1 MNGMKRYILGLT
13 IVTVL
18 IAAFPTVYAVVRT
31 PDDMTYSGRHMQ
43 NTGDYG
49 VYYSQMEQARQ
60 GHLLFKNLYTSEP
73 HERSIFNPVWLTL
86 GWAARVTGIS
96 TPITF
101 HLLRLLL
108 IPIYILVA
116 ARLVRQI
123 VDDPGRQP
131 LALVMIVFAGG
142 IGGYAQTTD
151 ASVFQALMFSPHLI
165 LSLTLLCGIVG
176 NILILE
182 KRFSLRLS
190 CATGILT
197 AVIFIF
203 HPYHI
208 STVYGLLGGYLVIQC
223 IRRQPVKNLIFTL
236 LTITAISLP
245 SIGYHWWFFDASPIG
260 SAWLAQS
267 DRLMNPKSPWTL
279 LAGFAPL
286 ALLAGVGIRRM
297 FSMRNDSR
305 WFLLVWMIA
314 PLVLMWIPWFFR
326 MRVSGAWSIPVAL
339 CAAEGVWWILHHASL
354 RRSLV
359 YQTLIA
365 GIVIVMLVPMH
376 VRTFAL
382 NVSAYREDVPLAYLP
397 DDFVSVMVW
406 YREHTTDEDVLVSS
420 WYTGN
425 ILPGFTGRT
434 VYGGHGVQTLY
445 PEEKGAFIDTMYS
458 TTDVEVRREL
468 LRRGEIDYVL
478 VSPFERALGIQS
490 VMDEAGL
497 EEVFRS
503 GEYRLYTVL

>member
-60 GHLLFKNLYTSEP
+60 GHILFKNLYTSEP

-86 GWAARVTGIS
+86 GWTARVTGIS
-96 TPITF
+96 LPTTF
-101 HLLRLLL
+101 HLFRLLL
-108 IPIYILVA
+108 IPICIMAA
-116 ARLVRQI
+116 ARLVRQL
-123 VDDPGRQP
+123 VHDPGRQRLT
-131 LALVMIVFAGG
+131 LAMIVFAGG

-182 KRFSLRLS
+182 KRFSFLLS
-190 CATGILT
+190 GGTGILVA
-197 AVIFIF
+197 AVFIF

-208 STVYGLLGGYLVIQC
+208 STVYGLFVGYLVIQY
-223 IRRQPVKNLIFTL
+223 IRRQPIRNLVLTL
-236 LTITAISLP
+236 LMVTAISLP
-245 SIGYHWWFFDASPIG
+245 SIGYHWWFFQTSPIG

-267 DRLMNPKSPWTL
+267 DRLMNPKGPWVL

-286 ALLAGVGIRRM
+286 VLLAGVGIWRM
-297 FSMRNDSR
+297 FNTRVESR
-305 WFLLVWMIA
+305 WLLLVWMIV
-314 PLVLMWIPWFFR
+314 PLILMWIPWFFR

-339 CAAEGVWWILHHASL
+339 CAAKGVWWILHQASV

-382 NVSAYREDVPLAYLP
+382 NISAYREDVPLAYLS
-397 DDFVSVMVW
+397 DDFVSVMTW
-406 YREHTTDEDVLVSS
+406 YRDHATDEDILVSS

-445 PEEKGAFIDTMYS
+445 PEEKGRDIGMIYS
-458 TTDVEVRREL
+458 TTDVEARREL

-478 VSPFERALGIQS
+478 VSPFERALGMQS
-490 VMDEAGL
+490 VTDDTGL

-503 GEYRLYTVL
+503 GEYRLYAVL